1 MIFWCI
7 KISIKNFYE
16 KSYLKINNSFILSSR
31 KERRGQKKMVKF
43 EALPFFN
50 TQMKPELRYSFRLG
64 KISLINSIRTL
75 FTNYVCFNIYNK
87 FNANLSRINI
97 ELVSGIY
104 N

>member
-1 MIFWCI
+1 M
-7 KISIKNFYE
+7 
-16 KSYLKINNSFILSSR
+16 KINNRFILLV
-31 KERRGQKKMVKF
+31 RRSEKKVKKMVKF

-87 FNANLSRINI
+87 FNANFSRNNLK
-97 ELVSGIY
+97 LVSGRY

>member
-1 MIFWCI
+1 
-7 KISIKNFYE
+7 
-16 KSYLKINNSFILSSR
+16 LSSK
-31 KERRGQKKMVKF
+31 KEGRRQKKMVNF
-43 EALPFFN
+43 LALPFFN

-87 FNANLSRINI
+87 FNANFSRINI
-97 ELVSGIY
+97 ELVSGMY

>member
-1 MIFWCI
+1 MGS
-7 KISIKNFYE
+7 K
-16 KSYLKINNSFILSSR
+16 
-31 KERRGQKKMVKF
+31 KERWGQKKMVKF

-87 FNANLSRINI
+87 FNANFSRINI
-97 ELVSGIY
+97 ELVSGMY